1 MAMVMAM
8 VIMRIR
14 FSYSLRCT
22 YKQNSLPSNMKLQL
36 KAPFCI
42 PYCNFISVALV
53 FRLIF
58 TTANLYIV
66 FFSHQAHAI
75 SWTLN
80 KTIQAQ
86 EIYSDNIALAPSG
99 SQQGAFVEAINPV
112 VMITGQS
119 PLSNMNL
126 NYRMQNLYNAGG
138 NNSLNTYNQLQS
150 SSRSTFIP
158 NTLFLNSTSSISQQ
172 NINNNQIGASN
183 INGSSNSSNVYTFG
197 LTPIWTPY
205 ISNYANGSFQVNA
218 NTMATS
224 SNASSFSNST
234 LTPISNTFNLA
245 ETMRLNSGTYFQRV
259 RWNLAFNN
267 NESYVATGKNVSYQ
281 NSSAR
286 ISIPFNAYF
295 NVFTQ
300 GGYSSTSYQ
309 SSTGTSNNGAYYTAG
324 GQWQPSQIFSLT
336 VGAGNNSYA
345 TVFISPM
352 PRLTWTTTYSDNS
365 IGTSFGQSST
375 ATSMAS
381 TKTSASNTAAT
392 SGIGGS
398 GNSGQNW
405 QTALHYQAARSTWSL
420 THINTTTTSQ
430 QILAQNQQLVN
441 PVTNLGPNQ
450 YIINNPILTN
460 NVIVSTAWNLSVSFN
475 PGKSTVTLN
484 AYDQDYTYLNSNKNN
499 QKVIGVSG
507 NWSWPFASKTS
518 LYLRPTWQT
527 ITNQGTANSE
537 YYRATVGLNRTIT
550 PTLNGILEFQHMNK
564 SSNMSTINELSPI
577 SGYQENRV
585 TATLSMRF

>member
-8 VIMRIR
+8 AIMHIR
-14 FSYSLRCT
+14 FSYVLRCT
-22 YKQNSLPSNMKLQL
+22 YKQNSLPSNMRLQL
-36 KAPFCI
+36 KTPFCI
-42 PYCNFISVALV
+42 PYCNFLSVALV
-53 FRLIF
+53 LRLLF
-58 TTANLYIV
+58 TTANLYII
-66 FFSHQAHAI
+66 FLSHQAHAI

-99 SQQGAFVEAINPV
+99 SEQGAFVEAINPV

-138 NNSLNTYNQLQS
+138 NNSLNIYNQLQS
-150 SSRSTFIP
+150 NSRSTFIP

-172 NINNNQIGASN
+172 NINNNRIGASN
-183 INGSSNSSNVYTFG
+183 INGSNNSSNVYTFG
-197 LTPIWTPY
+197 LTPLWTPH

-234 LTPISNTFNLA
+234 LAPISNTFNLA
-245 ETMRLNSGTYFQRV
+245 ETMGLNSGTYFQHV
-259 RWNLAFNN
+259 RWDLAFNN
-267 NESYVATGKNVSYQ
+267 NESYVATGQNVSYQ

-286 ISIPFNAYF
+286 ISIPFNSYF
-295 NVFTQ
+295 NVFSQ
-300 GGYSSTSYQ
+300 GGYSNTSYQ
-309 SSTGTSNNGAYYTAG
+309 SSTSSAHNGAYYTAG

-375 ATSMAS
+375 TTSTAS
-381 TKTSASNTAAT
+381 TTTSSTNAAAT

-420 THINTTTTSQ
+420 THVNTTTTSQ

-441 PVTNLGPNQ
+441 QVTNFGPNQ

-484 AYDQDYTYLNSNKNN
+484 AYDQDYTYLNSNGNN
-499 QKVIGVSG
+499 QKIIGLSG
-507 NWSWPFASKTS
+507 NWNWPFAGNTS
-518 LYLRPTWQT
+518 LYGKLLLIKALLIAN
-527 ITNQGTANSE
+527 ITG
-537 YYRATVGLNRTIT
+537 
-550 PTLNGILEFQHMNK
+550 P
-564 SSNMSTINELSPI
+564 
-577 SGYQENRV
+577 
-585 TATLSMRF
+585 

>member
-484 AYDQDYTYLNSNKNN
+484 AYDQDYTYLNSNRNN
-499 QKVIGVSG
+499 QKVIGLSG

>member
-14 FSYSLRCT
+14 FSSILRCT
-22 YKQNSLPSNMKLQL
+22 YKQNSLPSNMRLQL
-36 KAPFCI
+36 KTLFCI
-42 PYCNFISVALV
+42 PYCNFLSVALV

-66 FFSHQAHAI
+66 FLSHQAHAI
-75 SWTLN
+75 SWTIN

-99 SQQGAFVEAINPV
+99 NQQGAFVEAINPV

-150 SSRSTFIP
+150 SSRSTFIA
-158 NTLFLNSTSSISQQ
+158 NTLFLNSSSSISQQ

-197 LTPIWTPY
+197 LTPLWTPHF
-205 ISNYANGSFQVNA
+205 SNYANGSFQINA

-234 LTPISNTFNLA
+234 LAPISNTFNLA
-245 ETMRLNSGTYFQRV
+245 EIMGLNSGTYFQRV

-267 NESYVATGKNVSYQ
+267 NESYVATGQNVSYQ

-309 SSTGTSNNGAYYTAG
+309 SSTRTSNNGAYYTAG

-365 IGTSFGQSST
+365 IGTSFGQSS
-375 ATSMAS
+375 ATTSTAS
-381 TKTSASNTAAT
+381 TTTSGSNTAAT

-405 QTALHYQAARSTWSL
+405 QTALHYQAARSTWNL

-450 YIINNPILTN
+450 FIINNPILTN
-460 NVIVSTAWNLSVSFN
+460 NVIVSKAWNLSVSFK

-484 AYDQDYTYLNSNKNN
+484 AYDQDYTYLNSNGNK
-499 QKVIGVSG
+499 QKIIGVSG

-527 ITNQGTANSE
+527 ISNQGSANSQ
-537 YYRATVGLNRTIT
+537 YYMTLVGLNRAIT
-550 PTLNGILEFQHMNK
+550 PNLNGIVEFQHMNR
-564 SSNMSTINELSPI
+564 SSSISTINQLIPI
-577 SGYQENRV
+577 TGYEENRV

>member
-42 PYCNFISVALV
+42 PYCNFLSVALV

-58 TTANLYIV
+58 TTANLYVV

-197 LTPIWTPY
+197 LTPMWTPH

-300 GGYSSTSYQ
+300 GGYSNTSYQ

-381 TKTSASNTAAT
+381 TTTSASNTAAT

-484 AYDQDYTYLNSNKNN
+484 AYDQDYTYLNSNRNN
-499 QKVIGVSG
+499 QKVIGLSG

-550 PTLNGILEFQHMNK
+550 PTLNGILEFQHMNQ

>member
-138 NNSLNTYNQLQS
+138 NNSFNTYNQLQS

-300 GGYSSTSYQ
+300 GGYSNTSYQ

-381 TKTSASNTAAT
+381 TTTSASNTAAT